1 MALEAVAISTSL
13 SDRSFNLLF
22 GVYND
27 KRITFKNRMRMKRM
41 IICSCLLWICSL
53 AGMAQKF
60 ALIDMEYILK
70 NIPAYEM
77 TNEQLSQVS
86 QKWQNEVEA
95 LQQEA
100 QNMYKNYQSDL
111 VFLSAEMKT
120 KREEEI
126 VKKEQEAQDL
136 KRKYFGPDGE
146 LYKKRESLMKP
157 IQDEIY
163 NAVKE
168 ISDDKGYQIVWD
180 RASAMSIIFASPK
193 IDISN
198 EVLAKMGYSK

>member
-1 MALEAVAISTSL
+1 
-13 SDRSFNLLF
+13 
-22 GVYND
+22 
-27 KRITFKNRMRMKRM
+27 MKRM
-41 IICSCLLWICSL
+41 IICSCLLWFCSL

>member
-1 MALEAVAISTSL
+1 MKKTLFAIC
-13 SDRSFNLLF
+13 F
-22 GVYND
+22 
-27 KRITFKNRMRMKRM
+27 MM
-41 IICSCLLWICSL
+41 ICSL
-53 AGMAQKF
+53 AVNAQKY

-100 QNMYKNYQSDL
+100 QNMYKTYQSDL
-111 VFLSAEMKT
+111 VFLSAEMKS

-136 KRKYFGPDGE
+136 KRKYFGADGE

-168 ISDDKGYQIVWD
+168 ISEDKGYQLVID

-198 EVLAKMGYSK
+198 EVLSKLGYSK

>member
-1 MALEAVAISTSL
+1 
-13 SDRSFNLLF
+13 
-22 GVYND
+22 
-27 KRITFKNRMRMKRM
+27 MKRM
-41 IICSCLLWICSL
+41 MIFSCLLWLCAF

-86 QKWQNEVEA
+86 QKWQGEVEA
-95 LQQEA
+95 LQQEV

-136 KRKYFGPDGE
+136 KRKYFGPEGE

-168 ISDDKGYQIVWD
+168 ISEDKGYQIVWD